1 MNSLLKTI
9 TSFTAG
15 LLISA
20 SAFAHGGS
28 HSPLAGH
35 LVFKNNTLHMHASFP
50 TEPTVG
56 AKSVMV
62 LEAKDPA
69 THQTIEFNEN
79 INVVLWMPSMGH
91 GSAPTQVVPAVDANG
106 ILIPGTFLV
115 KNMFFMMGGD
125 WEIRVTLT
133 DAEGTQETQS
143 FAVTLVGSG
152 HGGHH

>member
-1 MNSLLKTI
+1 MNTFSKSI
-9 TSFTAG
+9 
-15 LLISA
+15 LLIATGLFISLI
-20 SAFAHGGS
+20 SFAQGHT
-28 HSPLAGH
+28 HSDT

-56 AKSVMV
+56 AKTEML
-62 LEAKDPA
+62 LEAKDPT

-115 KNMFFMMGGD
+115 KNVFFMMGGD

-133 DAEGTQETQS
+133 DAEGNQETQS
-143 FAVTLVGSG
+143 FAIQLAGSG